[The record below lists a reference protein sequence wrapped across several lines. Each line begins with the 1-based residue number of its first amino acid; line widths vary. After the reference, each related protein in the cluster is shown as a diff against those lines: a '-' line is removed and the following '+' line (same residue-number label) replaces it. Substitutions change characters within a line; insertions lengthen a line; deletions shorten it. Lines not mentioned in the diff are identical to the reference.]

1 MMRKIKRNVLF
12 LLALLLLPVSLNAA
26 PLRVAIEG
34 NYPPFSYM
42 DDSGLVVGF
51 DIDITHALCAAMD
64 VECEMLLVE
73 WSEILTGL
81 VAGDYELIIAS
92 MGKTPEREKLAD
104 FSDYYYRAHSVFVG
118 DPKLHSKKH
127 YDDLKQLRIAAGK
140 DTLQSQYLLANYPK
154 EHIHLFN
161 SHDDAIDALIKG
173 EVDLVL
179 SNSISQLH
187 FLQSP
192 EGENFDF
199 ISEPIVNELLVDYAH
214 IAVRKGDPELLLA
227 VNEGLKKI
235 RFNGQYDQIN
245 RKYIPFSIY

>member
-1 MMRKIKRNVLF
+1 MRRIKRKILF
-12 LLALLLLPVSLNAA
+12 MWMLLFISVSLVAA

-34 NYPPFSYM
+34 NYPPFSYV
-42 DDSGLVVGF
+42 DDSGQVVGF
-51 DIDITHALCAAMD
+51 DIDITHALCAAMG
-64 VECEMLLVE
+64 VECEMVLVE

-92 MGKTPEREKLAD
+92 MGKTPEREKSAD

-127 YDDLKQLRIAAGK
+127 YDDLKHLRIATGK
-140 DTLQSQYLLANYPK
+140 DTLQSQYLVANYPH
-154 EHIHLFN
+154 ENIHLLN
-161 SHDDAIDALIKG
+161 SHDEAIDALIKG

-187 FLQSP
+187 FLQSAD
-192 EGENFDF
+192 GENFDF
-199 ISEPIVNELLVDYAH
+199 ISEPLVNELLVDYAH
-214 IAVRKGDPELLLA
+214 IAVRKNHPELLLA

-235 RFNGQYDQIN
+235 RFTGQYDQIN

>member
-1 MMRKIKRNVLF
+1 MMRKIKRDVLF